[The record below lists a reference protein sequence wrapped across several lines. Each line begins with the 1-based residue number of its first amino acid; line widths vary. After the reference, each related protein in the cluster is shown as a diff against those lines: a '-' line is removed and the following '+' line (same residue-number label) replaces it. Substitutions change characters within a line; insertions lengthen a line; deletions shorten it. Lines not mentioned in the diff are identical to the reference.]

1 MCQSEWGGKIIKQ
14 SDRKLLMG
22 AIKWRTNHDSW
33 RSDIWHIN
41 LRRLFFF
48 CHFIEFNDV
57 SLIKVPMLCTTC
69 EKKNFRQILCN
80 VILYTQYL

>member
-1 MCQSEWGGKIIKQ
+1 MAHQLEKTV
-14 SDRKLLMG
+14 L
-22 AIKWRTNHDSW
+22 
-33 RSDIWHIN
+33 
-41 LRRLFFF
+41 FF

-80 VILYTQYL
+80 VILYTHSIYNGKVILCTTQ

>member
-1 MCQSEWGGKIIKQ
+1 MAHQLEK
-14 SDRKLLMG
+14 
-22 AIKWRTNHDSW
+22 TVV
-33 RSDIWHIN
+33 
-41 LRRLFFF
+41 F

-69 EKKNFRQILCN
+69 EKIFRQILCN